1 MTIKSETHSLAT
13 ITSGATCL
21 LIISLKT
28 LGNVVVDDETHIRFV
43 DTHTEGYRCH
53 NDIYLLH
60 QKVVLCLRACCSI
73 KTGMIGSSLDIVGT
87 ENVGKILYLLAR
99 EAIDNT
105 ALALMLADK
114 THNILIHVL
123 GLRPYLIVEVR
134 TVERALE
141 FLGVNNTKTL
151 LDVGAHL
158 VGGGSCES
166 NHGSLTYLI
175 DYRADTAILR
185 AEIMSPLR
193 YTVCLINS
201 IE

>member
-1 MTIKSETHSLAT
+1 MTIKGKTHSLAT
-13 ITSGATCL
+13 ITTGTTCFL
-21 LIISLKT
+21 VIALKA
-28 LGNVVVDDETHIRFV
+28 LGYVVVDDETHIWFV

-60 QKVVLCLRACCSI
+60 QKVVLCLRACCSV
-73 KTGMIGSSLDIVGT
+73 KTGMIGSCLDIIGT
-87 ENVGKILYLLAR
+87 EDVGKILHLLAR

-105 ALALMLADK
+105 ALALMLADE

-123 GLRPYLIVEVR
+123 GLRPYLIVEVW
-134 TVERALE
+134 TVERTLE
-141 FLGVNNTKTL
+141 FLGVNDTKTL

-175 DYRADTAILR
+175 DYRTNTAILR
-185 AEIMSPLR
+185 TKIMSPLR